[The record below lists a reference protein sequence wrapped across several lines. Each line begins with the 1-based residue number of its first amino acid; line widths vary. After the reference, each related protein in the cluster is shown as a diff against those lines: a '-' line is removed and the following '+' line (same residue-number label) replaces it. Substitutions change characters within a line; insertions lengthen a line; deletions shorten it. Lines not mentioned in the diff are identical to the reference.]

1 MEETPRTVRLA
12 DGAPFDVS
20 TRGLAATL
28 LRADIEEAVRSGDG
42 PAELVLDV
50 RRGQGADVQAHTIAV
65 EWSPADLEQLLSEG
79 DAEEV
84 TILFD
89 RDEMAAAIDAEAD
102 VEAHGLREK
111 ALVLTAVAVTGL
123 SAAGV
128 AQAHP
133 TAGPTGTAAAAIVA
147 APASV
152 QAPAV
157 TTGGAYTAGAVDQAS
172 PATTIGGAGVKA
184 PEGIAAAA
192 AAPATITGGATAAQ
206 AYPEGTLAV
215 ANTGS
220 PNTGSSQWFVVVGD
234 GGQQLEVKYTP
245 FGKVVSGLDVV
256 KAINALG
263 DAATNGTPTK
273 QVTITSIT
281 IAES

>member
-20 TRGLAATL
+20 TRGLAATI

-84 TILFD
+84 TIAFD

-206 AYPEGTLAV
+206 APAPSESPATTMGGAGAPPVAV
-215 ANTGS
+215 NAGGQVGSTGS
-220 PNTGSSQWFVVVGD
+220 ASS
-234 GGQQLEVKYTP
+234 LSTAEE
-245 FGKVVSGLDVV
+245 
-256 KAINALG
+256 AALAG
-263 DAATNGTPTK
+263 AAALM
-273 QVTITSIT
+273 
-281 IAES
+281 IAGAGFAAAGRRRRPIQPA